1 MSEFLLVLLA
11 TFKVIK
17 FFVGGLFLLFIGFLL
32 IQLISYRVFNFN
44 LYKTM
49 MNILFKEVK

>member
-17 FFVGGLFLLFIGFLL
+17 FFVGGSFLLFIGFLF

-44 LYKTM
+44 LYKTI
-49 MNILFKEVK
+49 MNTLFKEVR

>member
-17 FFVGGLFLLFIGFLL
+17 FFVGGSFLLFICFLF

-44 LYKTM
+44 LYKTI
-49 MNILFKEVK
+49 MNTLFKEVR